1 MWVGFTSAKHLPDE
15 LDRSDDWIDT
25 QIIGI
30 AGSSGSGKTSV
41 AAQLVKRLNLPWV
54 VVLSMDSFYKELNPA
69 QSKLAFENNYDF
81 DAPTA
86 IDFDIL
92 VDRLQDIKAGKKAEI
107 PVYSFE
113 KHQRERDK
121 TTTIYSCHVLIL
133 EGIFAL
139 YDPRVLEL
147 LDMKIFVD
155 TDSDICLAR
164 RLARDVKSRGRDVRG
179 ALQQWHRF
187 VKPNFELYV
196 RPQMKNADIAIP
208 RGIDNITAIGVW
220 LQCLRSTIVTSNAN
234 GGTRRVDMVVKHI
247 QRALR
252 TKSEAHLKKIAE
264 LGERVLEK
272 PLTDNVTVLEQT
284 PQLRGIHTILQ
295 DRMTNRE
302 DFIFYFDRLSSLLV
316 EKAMDRMT
324 FTTQQVLTPLDR
336 PYMGLRCA
344 SAICGV
350 VILRSGGV
358 FEIGLKRVVPDCKI
372 GRLLLQ
378 SNIRTGEPELHHLK
392 VPPNIGKHQVLLL
405 DPQIASGAA
414 ALMAVRVLKDHGVE
428 EGNIVFLTYMATKVG
443 LGRLNAVFPELKIV
457 AASVEEE
464 WAGRWIDEKYFG
476 C

>member
-1 MWVGFTSAKHLPDE
+1 MLEPLKYVYSPPWQNTH
-15 LDRSDDWIDT
+15 
-25 QIIGI
+25 IIGI

-81 DAPTA
+81 DAPSA

-139 YDPRVLEL
+139 YDPRVLDL

-164 RLARDVKSRGRDVRG
+164 RLARDVKSRGRDVKG

-208 RGIDNITAIGVW
+208 RGIDNITAI
-220 LQCLRSTIVTSNAN
+220 
-234 GGTRRVDMVVKHI
+234 DMIVKHI

-252 TKSEAHLKKIAE
+252 MKSEAHLKKIAE

-324 FTTQQVLTPLDR
+324 FTTQQVITPLDR
-336 PYMGLRCA
+336 PYLGLRCA

-392 VPPNIGKHQVLLL
+392 VPPNIGNHQVLLL